1 MNALRRALRD
11 IGNHR
16 FLNLLTIATIALSVL
31 IVSAFALFF
40 TNTGK
45 LMETWKSG
53 IRVMVYL
60 KADLSDTQIQAVGED
75 IRRLAMTKN
84 MRFISKEDALAEL
97 KGQLEGQSSLFE
109 SLDRNPLPDAYEIE
123 VKGKLDTVSDLDA
136 MAAAI
141 GKLPS
146 VDGVEYGRQ
155 WVERFVDLFNLFRLA
170 ACAMGGLFFM
180 AAVFIVANTVR
191 LVLYSRAEE
200 VEILRLVGATDG
212 FINAPFYIEGLIQGA
227 MGAVIGLA
235 CLFAIFSSVASQ
247 SAVGLLG
254 GMFQLRFLPPSVWL
268 AVIAGSMFVGWLGC
282 FLSLRHT
289 AGIDPS
295 ERSR

>member
-1 MNALRRALRD
+1 VNALRRALQD

-16 FLNLLTIATIALSVL
+16 FLNLLTVATLALSVL

-40 TNTGK
+40 TNAGK
-45 LMETWKSG
+45 LMDAWKSG

-60 KADLSDTQIQAVGED
+60 KADLPEEQIRAVGDD
-75 IRRLAMTKN
+75 IRRLAQAKST
-84 MRFISKEDALAEL
+84 RFISKEDALAEL

-109 SLDRNPLPDAYEIE
+109 TLDQNPLPDAYEIE
-123 VKGKLDTVSDLDA
+123 VQGDFDTVSDLDA

-146 VDGVEYGRQ
+146 VEGVEYGRR
-155 WVERFVDLFNLFRLA
+155 WVERFVSLFNLFRLA
-170 ACAMGGLFFM
+170 AYAMGGLFFM

-235 CLFAIFSSVASQ
+235 CLFGIFSSVASQ
-247 SAVGLLG
+247 NAVGLLG
-254 GMFQLRFLPPSVWL
+254 GMFQLRFLPLPVWL
-268 AVIAGSMFVGWLGC
+268 VVIAGSMFVGWLGC
-282 FLSLRHT
+282 FLSLRRT